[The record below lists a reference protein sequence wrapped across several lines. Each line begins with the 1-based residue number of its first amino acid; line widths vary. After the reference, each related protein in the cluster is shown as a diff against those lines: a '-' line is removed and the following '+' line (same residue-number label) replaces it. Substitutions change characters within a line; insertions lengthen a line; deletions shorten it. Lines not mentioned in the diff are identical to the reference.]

1 LALSVSQTIAL
12 KSILKPGM
20 RVASMGYPD
29 LIAPIEDM
37 LGLKYRDDSEAI
49 CARHGL
55 KLRRIPDAESY
66 FSLMGCTLDVYDIVQ
81 ERGSEI
87 LCDLNYAWGRNGQF
101 DPQMDYDIVLDV
113 GTVEHCFNIG
123 QAMFNMAGL
132 VKVGGYIIHENPF
145 LMGNHGFYG
154 INPTFF
160 VDFYEQNGFKVIEC
174 KLTNKNGDSLEVP
187 HTKRFRFGGDD
198 EVNVFCLAQR
208 MKVQSFIYPTQSKY
222 KKLLADAG
230 LAGENLKE
238 MAHG

>member
-1 LALSVSQTIAL
+1 M
-12 KSILKPGM
+12 K
-20 RVASMGYPD
+20 VAAMGYPD
-29 LIAPIEDM
+29 LIAPTKIIELF
-37 LGLKYRDDSEAI
+37 LGEKWPLLEYRADSEAI
-49 CARHGL
+49 CRRHGL
-55 KLRRIPDAESY
+55 ALRDIPDAKS
-66 FSLMGCTLDVYDIVQ
+66 FFKLLDWNLDVYDIVQ
-81 ERGSEI
+81 ERGGEI

-145 LMGNHGFYG
+145 NNPNHGFYNL
-154 INPTFF
+154 NPTFF

-174 KLTNKNGDSLEVP
+174 KLTNKNGDSAEVP
-187 HTKRFRFGGDD
+187 HTKRFRFGSD

-230 LAGENLKE
+230 LAGENPKE
-238 MAHG
+238 TVHG